1 MKYSII
7 RTGHAHGAS
16 EYAGYTN
23 NWNSASEKDERGGAE
38 VFRKSTKTLTPP
50 FARCRCVSLRISFT
64 CMKISVRP
72 IHRVL
77 NLKTRCIHT
86 TATVK
91 GHLYSAI
98 FSQLASSL
106 SGTCHSN

>member
-50 FARCRCVSLRISFT
+50 FEGVDVSAF
-64 CMKISVRP
+64 V
-72 IHRVL
+72 
-77 NLKTRCIHT
+77 
-86 TATVK
+86 
-91 GHLYSAI
+91 
-98 FSQLASSL
+98 F
-106 SGTCHSN
+106 HSHA